1 MSLQFVEPSVPNF
14 FQTPSFNQLFLTKVK
29 PIDSSN
35 CNLWADKTGLCN
47 SVLNS
52 GCLIA
57 VGVITVVD
65 CYRSCW
71 WPILLPVS
79 VGPFNRVSG
88 ARQQLSISWIE
99 SAAADS
105 SCSLFVHCLDF
116 LWVVSPFRGEG
127 ANWFGKCHSSCQASW
142 QICQLIWKRTG
153 LGEQPQ
159 FEWLSQCKHV

>member
-99 SAAADS
+99 SE
-105 SCSLFVHCLDF
+105 LFAVCPLF
-116 LWVVSPFRGEG
+116 GFPLGGFPFSGG
-127 ANWFGKCHSSCQASW
+127 GGK
-142 QICQLIWKRTG
+142 LVWKMSFKLPGKLTNLSTDMEAHRPQRTA
-153 LGEQPQ
+153 PIRVA
-159 FEWLSQCKHV
+159 KPM